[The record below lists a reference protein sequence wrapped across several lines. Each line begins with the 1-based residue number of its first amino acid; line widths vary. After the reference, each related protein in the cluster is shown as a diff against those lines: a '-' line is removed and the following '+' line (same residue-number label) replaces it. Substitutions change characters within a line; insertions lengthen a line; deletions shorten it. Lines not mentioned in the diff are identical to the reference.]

1 MLRFGQSTRWFI
13 LSGGPQVVEIEDENG
28 GGGEP
33 RKKIQI
39 VSRRQNEEMLMKRR
53 IDQIRK
59 LDEQMKSH
67 RERNMKRLHGD
78 SQAED
83 EEGGISWGM
92 GLEDDE

>member
-1 MLRFGQSTRWFI
+1 MVRFGQSTRWFI
-13 LSGGPQVVEIEDENG
+13 LSGGPHVVEIVEVN
-28 GGGEP
+28 GGEP

-59 LDEQMKSH
+59 LDDQMKSH

-78 SQAED
+78 SQAE
-83 EEGGISWGM
+83 EEDGGISWGM